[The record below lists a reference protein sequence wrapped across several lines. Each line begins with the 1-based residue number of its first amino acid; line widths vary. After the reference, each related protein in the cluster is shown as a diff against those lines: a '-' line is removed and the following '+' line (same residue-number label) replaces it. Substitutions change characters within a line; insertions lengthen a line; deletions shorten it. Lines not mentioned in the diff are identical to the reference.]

1 MFILSLLFKYLPRFE
16 RFESSIRRRRRGALA
31 LVLALTLAAGG
42 CSMTRFGYDMLP
54 TWSQW
59 QIERW
64 LSLDDEQRALV
75 TRHLEDI
82 HAWHRRAQL
91 PGWAGQL
98 RQLETELRAV
108 DPGGVPD
115 AAAVARW
122 RGRVTEVWTPMAER
136 IAPGLAELAL
146 TLRPEQIERL
156 RRRLAE
162 SETEWR
168 EKFLPERVRDRE
180 QARGDRVVKRAE
192 FFLGRLDRAQERELR
207 ALAAG
212 LPATEE
218 AWFAERQL
226 RNRATLAFFETLAR
240 ERPAAREAT
249 RQARE
254 FLLAMWTPREAGR
267 ARQLEEAIAASDALT
282 VRMLARATPAQR
294 AHLLKTVQGYAQDF
308 QVLSGTA
315 LASAR

>member
-1 MFILSLLFKYLPRFE
+1 MAV
-16 RFESSIRRRRRGALA
+16 G
-31 LVLALTLAAGG
+31 VGG

-59 QIERW
+59 QVDRW
-64 LSLDDEQRALV
+64 LALDDDQRAIV
-75 TRHLEDI
+75 VRHLDDL
-82 HAWHRRAQL
+82 HGWHRRTQL

-98 RQLETELRAV
+98 RQLDADLRGAE
-108 DPGGVPD
+108 PGILLDV
-115 AAAVARW
+115 AAVARW
-122 RGRVTEVWTPMAER
+122 RGRVTEVWTPLAER
-136 IAPGLAELAL
+136 LAPAVAELAV

-156 RRRLAE
+156 RRRMAE
-162 SETEWR
+162 SEAEWR
-168 EKFLPERVRDRE
+168 EKFLPERSRDRE

-207 ALAAG
+207 ALAAA

-218 AWFAERQL
+218 AWFAERQQ
-226 RNRATLAFFETLAR
+226 RNRAVLAFFETMAR

-254 FLLAMWTPREAGR
+254 LLLAMWTPREGAR

-294 AHLLKTVQGYAQDF
+294 AHLTKTVQTYAQDF
-308 QVLSGTA
+308 QSLSGTA
-315 LASAR
+315 LASTR